1 MMSAPPRPS
10 SVRGPLCPVCKKKPL
25 NEHSFM
31 EQQKCV
37 SEGKKKNIPI

>member
-1 MMSAPPRPS
+1 MMTQPPPVG

-25 NEHSFM
+25 SEHSFI

-37 SEGKKKNIPI
+37 SKGKRMNIPI